1 MSGNDVRRYPV
12 SRLKQKAILLVEWLE
27 AKLGVGHA
35 DIELAA
41 SFRAKQVHAVLSV
54 TPLTLFANCFNVIVI
69 SYTYWATANRWFL
82 CGWSLLIMG
91 ASAVGVP
98 AWLRWRDQRS
108 FDKLSAFFTLR
119 AIRNAVLLAV
129 LWALFPIGLF
139 ADSSESQRLLLVSIV
154 TGMICAGGFALATI
168 PLAAIAY
175 VIVLTLGAAWAIQ
188 GQYPAI
194 DLMLFTYALIVV
206 AAVLA
211 TAKSFGARLSA
222 EHEAARQSEL
232 VGILLNDFEEGAS
245 DWLWETDEACKLKA
259 VPHRIAD
266 IISEEEAADS
276 FVDVLGLRSSSQEVE
291 DRAGVEMLV
300 RCFQDR
306 LAFRHVVIPIA
317 NHSEVRWWS
326 LSARP
331 LYDNHRRFKGW
342 RGVGSDVTAEQ
353 LSNQKLNKLANIDAL
368 TGLSNRHHFNAELE
382 RLMREVDSHAC
393 ALYFI
398 DLDNFKY
405 VNDCYGHQV
414 GDQLISAIASRLR
427 ACVHREDILSRLGG
441 DEFALICQGIAT
453 AEHASKMANRLL
465 NVFREPCGVSGSI
478 IQTSAS
484 IGIAM
489 APSDATTQE
498 DLLKYADMA
507 LYEAKSQGRNR
518 FALYD
523 SQLEYRM
530 RAHASIHAGLMEA
543 LENEQ
548 FVLHFQPQVS
558 LQSGRLLGFEA
569 LVRWQRSETE
579 LLAPAHFI
587 SIAEETG
594 LIIPLGEWVLARAC
608 RVAASW
614 PGELSIAV
622 NIAASHFRKSA
633 DLTSTID
640 RILRETGLPAPRLE
654 LEVTESL
661 LLEDDS
667 EALDILRELKGRGVR
682 IAIDDFG
689 TGYSSLS
696 YLRKYPINK
705 LKIDRAFV
713 SQIEGD
719 TVSRAVVRA
728 IIELA
733 HALGLE
739 TTAEGV
745 EEVQQ
750 HQILMALGCNQSQG
764 FYIARPMP
772 EHEAAALI
780 SAADYGAFP
789 R

>member
-1 MSGNDVRRYPV
+1 M
-12 SRLKQKAILLVEWLE
+12 LVEWLE

-35 DIELAA
+35 DTELAA

-69 SYTYWATANRWFL
+69 SYTYWTTANRWFL
-82 CGWSLLIMG
+82 CSWSLLIML

-98 AWLRWRDQRS
+98 AWLRWRNQRS
-108 FDKLSAFFTLR
+108 FDKLSAFFTVR
-119 AIRNAVLLAV
+119 AIRNAVLLAL
-129 LWALFPIGLF
+129 LWALFPIVLF
-139 ADSSESQRLLLVSIV
+139 AESSESQRLLLVSIV

-211 TAKSFGARLSA
+211 TAKSFGARLEA

-245 DWLWETDEACKLKA
+245 DWLWETDEACKLKS
-259 VPHRIAD
+259 VPHRIAE
-266 IISEEEAADS
+266 IISQQEATSAS
-276 FVDVLGLRSSSQEVE
+276 FVDILRSRASGQTAEE
-291 DRAGVEMLV
+291 CAGVEMLV

-317 NHSEVRWWS
+317 TQNDGRWWS

-331 LYDNHRRFKGW
+331 LYDNHRRFRGW

-353 LSNQKLNKLANIDAL
+353 LSNQKLTKLANIDAL

-427 ACVHREDILSRLGG
+427 ACVHRDDILSRLGG
-441 DEFALICQGIAT
+441 DEFALICQGVAT
-453 AEHASKMANRLL
+453 DEHASKMANRLL
-465 NVFREPCGVSGSI
+465 NVFREPCGVGGNI
-478 IQTSAS
+478 IQASAS

-489 APSDATTQE
+489 APAHAATPE
-498 DLLKYADMA
+498 DLLKFADLA
-507 LYEAKSQGRNR
+507 LYEAKSHGRSR

-523 SQLEYRM
+523 NQLEYRM
-530 RAHASIHAGLMEA
+530 RAHASIHAGLVAA

-569 LVRWQRSETE
+569 LVRWQRSDTQ
-579 LLAPAHFI
+579 LLPPSSFI
-587 SIAEETG
+587 PIAEETG
-594 LIIPLGEWVLARAC
+594 LIIPLSEWVLAQAC

-633 DLTSTID
+633 DLNRTID
-640 RILRETGLPAPRLE
+640 RILRETGLPAERLE

-667 EALDILRELKGRGVR
+667 EALEILRELKGRGVR

-696 YLRKYPINK
+696 YLRKDPINK

-713 SQIEGD
+713 SQIESD
-719 TVSRAVVRA
+719 AVSRAVVRA

-745 EEVQQ
+745 EEAQQ
-750 HQILMALGCNQSQG
+750 NQILMALGCSESQG

-780 SAADYGAFP
+780 SAAGSGGFALLSS
-789 R
+789 